1 MHRLLALAVLAG
13 CGGKPAPAPTEP
25 VTRCFRGNAVTPS
38 GSIPVTLRL
47 TYDPRTSV
55 IKEAW
60 TRGIAPGS
68 PEVAQT
74 TVIKLVSGNSYRVE
88 GRGNGELTGAPW
100 RWSSW
105 KEQVSIEDNQLATIE
120 AKLERETL
128 TRTQT
133 IDTLVIGETLYELPC
148 AKL

>member
-1 MHRLLALAVLAG
+1 MRVLAAVVVVA
-13 CGGKPAPAPTEP
+13 CGGKQPPPPSEP
-25 VTRCFRGNAVTPS
+25 VTRCFRGNAVLPG

-47 TYDPRTSV
+47 TYDAPKSM

-68 PEVAQT
+68 AEVSER

-88 GRGNGELTGAPW
+88 GRGSGELSGKPW

-105 KEQVSIEDNQLATIE
+105 KEEVELDNQPATIE
-120 AKLERETL
+120 ATLERETL
-128 TRTQT
+128 TRKLT
-133 IDTLVIGETLYELPC
+133 IDTLVIGEVLYELPC
-148 AKL
+148 SKL